1 MISYGDNSFH
11 KNKAGV
17 LDRHLNYA
25 MYFDQLFIIHLTKTK
40 NLKLISNGNLTI
52 KSFFGINYFVSFF
65 KAIIFIINSKD
76 LFKDFSVIT
85 TQDPFLTGILG
96 LMIKKVLKSKLHVQ
110 NHSVYINNKD
120 WFRES
125 PFINPIL
132 NFVGIRIIKRADR
145 LRVVNSQE
153 KEIYCKDLNIDSKKI
168 DIAPVPSNDQFW
180 FKELDKKLVIN
191 FKKKHNLESKLILG
205 WAGRLVKFKRLDLL
219 FEICS
224 NLKEKGFKKFELLI
238 AGDKKKSDFNLK
250 KLEEKFNLKPIYL
263 GYLNQDSL
271 FEFYKIIDVYL
282 HTSIYEG
289 YGLVVKEAQLAGTPV
304 ISFATQGPS
313 KIILE
318 GVTGNLVEDNVE
330 SFSKSLSN
338 YFDYSFLSQM
348 KRNTLRHK
356 KRFNEEVNIKNIIE
370 SICKTIE

>member
-1 MISYGDNSFH
+1 MISYGDDSFH

-17 LDRHLNYA
+17 LDRHITYA
-25 MYFDQLFIIHLTKTK
+25 NYFDELFIIHLTKTK
-40 NLKLISNGNLTI
+40 GLELISKRNLTI
-52 KSFFGINYFVSFF
+52 KSFYKRNY
-65 KAIIFIINSKD
+65 
-76 LFKDFSVIT
+76 LFALIFSVFFILKNKRLKHFNVVT
-85 TQDPFLTGILG
+85 SQDPFLTGLLG
-96 LMIKKVLKSKLHVQ
+96 LIASKILKSKLHVQ

-132 NFVGIRIIKRADR
+132 NFIGIRIIKRADR
-145 LRVVNSQE
+145 LRVVNSEE
-153 KEIYCKDLNIDSKKI
+153 KVIYCKDLNIESKKI

-180 FKELDKKLVIN
+180 FKELDKKVVLN
-191 FKKKHNLESKLILG
+191 FKKKYNLESKLILG

-224 NLKEKGFKKFELLI
+224 NLKRKGFKEFELFI
-238 AGDKKKSDFNLK
+238 AGDIKKSDFNLK
-250 KLEEKFNLKPIYL
+250 ELEEKFNLKPIYL

-271 FEFYKIIDVYL
+271 LEFYKIIDVYL

-313 KIILE
+313 KIIVD
-318 GVTGNLVEDNVE
+318 GVTGNLVEDNVK

-348 KRNTLRHK
+348 KKNTLK
-356 KRFNEEVNIKNIIE
+356 NKNRFNEELNFKNIIE